1 MKNTFA
7 FYNYKMVNVLF
18 GVLAVVFINV
28 LPLLAFFFTSGITRV
43 LFGAAVMVRI
53 LSFARGFLI
62 TGINPWYSV
71 WALVTSY
78 VYIYIA
84 LKAAITTTINR
95 GIIWR
100 GTYYSLDEL
109 KANLQKAKM

>member
-1 MKNTFA
+1 
-7 FYNYKMVNVLF
+7 VLF
-18 GVLAVVFINV
+18 GVLVVVIINI
-28 LPLLAFFFTSGITRV
+28 LPVLAFFFTSGITRG
-43 LFGAAVMVRI
+43 LFGAAVMVRV
-53 LSFARGFLI
+53 LSFARGFSM

-109 KANLQKAKM
+109 KANLKKARM